1 MAAPPERSLLTA
13 VKTQAAVL
21 IALVLLLWLVHLLNV
36 AIFSGQ
42 LLNYGIM
49 PGRLVGLRGILF
61 APLLHGSFAHLLAN
75 TLSLVVLGWLTLLG
89 GQRDFWLTT
98 TVVMLTAGLG
108 TWLLGAPNSIH
119 IGASGLI
126 FGYFGR
132 LLLRG
137 YFARS
142 FGAVALSLLVGV
154 MYGSLL
160 WGVLPSSLGISWQ
173 SHLFGFLGG
182 AIAAR
187 LLAARPPAAG

>member
-1 MAAPPERSLLTA
+1 MAAPSEKSLFTVIKAQVSVLTA
-13 VKTQAAVL
+13 
-21 IALVLLLWLVHLLNV
+21 LVGLLWLVQILNEAV
-36 AIFSGQ
+36 FSGQ
-42 LLNYGIM
+42 LLSYGIV
-49 PGRLVGLRGILF
+49 PRRLVGLRGILF
-61 APLLHGSFAHLLAN
+61 APLLHGSYAHLLAN
-75 TLSLVVLGWLTLLG
+75 TLPLIGLGWLTLLG
-89 GQRDFWLTT
+89 GRRDFWLTT
-98 TVVMLTAGLG
+98 AVVMLMAGLG

-137 YFARS
+137 YFGRDP
-142 FGAVALSLLVGV
+142 GAVALSLLVGV

-182 AIAAR
+182 AIAAW